1 MNTSRAKVSNYRAA
15 PRKIRLIADF
25 VRGKEVKKA
34 LAELK
39 FLNKRHAEAV
49 IKCIESALANA
60 QNTNKST
67 DNLAITDI
75 QVQEGKTLKRM
86 RPGSLG
92 RGLPLRKRMSHIEVT
107 LGEKAPKKAKTAT
120 KKK

>member
-1 MNTSRAKVSNYRAA
+1 MNTSRAKLSNYRAA

-49 IKCIESALANA
+49 IKVIESAFANA
-60 QNTNKST
+60 QNANKNT
-67 DNLAITDI
+67 DNLAVSEI
-75 QVQEGKTLKRM
+75 QVQEGKTLRRM

-92 RGLPLRKRMSHIEVT
+92 RGLPIKKRLSHIEVV
-107 LGEKAPKKAKTAT
+107 LAEKTPKK
-120 KKK
+120 KKAEK

>member
-1 MNTSRAKVSNYRAA
+1 MNTSRAKLSNYRAA

-25 VRGKEVKKA
+25 VRGKDVKKA

-39 FLNKRHAEAV
+39 FINKRHAEAV
-49 IKCIESALANA
+49 AKVVESALANA
-60 QNTNKST
+60 KNANQST
-67 DNLAITDI
+67 DNLAIKDI
-75 QVQEGKTLKRM
+75 QVQEGKTLRRM

-92 RGLPLRKRMSHIEVT
+92 RGLPLRKRLSHIEVV
-107 LGEKAPKKAKTAT
+107 LGEKAAKKTKTAT